1 MATVDHEP
9 AIFVIDQQG
18 RLAKLYL
25 TQSAYSAV
33 PQLGQLL
40 ANEVSSLLPS
50 HPAVHSHLSY
60 ATISGISPAT
70 NSTLPSAGGGG
81 YVSLGPGQPGQGSP
95 RLYLFFATWDQEITT
110 LGGQLDTLNAYQSAA
125 GAAGLPG
132 LTAIDEGGVEPSASA
147 LPRFLATLKQPLSYP
162 VAIDGSGQAAD
173 GYGVQ
178 GVPWFVLT
186 SADGKVIWSWE
197 VSTSGW
203 LSRASLDQHIRAALS
218 KK

>member
-1 MATVDHEP
+1 
-9 AIFVIDQQG
+9 
-18 RLAKLYL
+18 
-25 TQSAYSAV
+25 
-33 PQLGQLL
+33 
-40 ANEVSSLLPS
+40 
-50 HPAVHSHLSY
+50 VHSHLSY

-70 NSTLPSAGGGG
+70 DATLPSADGG

-110 LGGQLDTLNAYQSAA
+110 LGGQLDALNAYQSAA

-132 LTAIDEGGVEPSASA
+132 LTAIDEGGIEPSPSA
-147 LPRFLATLKQPLSYP
+147 LPDFLAALRQPLSYP

-186 SADGKVIWSWE
+186 SATGKVLWSWE
-197 VSTSGW
+197 VSVSGW
-203 LSRASLDQHIRAALS
+203 PSRASLDRHIRVALS
-218 KK
+218 GK